1 MDDALLVY
9 VKKVIS
15 TVFVGATTSNRLMI
29 ITVSLQIRFRVIPS
43 SSNDFNQ
50 KCRNL
55 VFQILG
61 SQQVSRSDETI
72 DHNYMYVQVAQCKK
86 LYIGLLVC
94 GILNIAVSI
103 QLGHRGRT
111 GCNTKNIHVVFAV
124 YTSSGHGL
132 RRALPGFISPVKLA
146 GALRPSLESH
156 ARSISFASA
165 FPSVSYDKMS

>member
-1 MDDALLVY
+1 
-9 VKKVIS
+9 
-15 TVFVGATTSNRLMI
+15 MI

-43 SSNDFNQ
+43 SSNDSNQ

-111 GCNTKNIHVVFAV
+111 GCNTKK
-124 YTSSGHGL
+124 YTCSICRLHLFWPWPST
-132 RRALPGFISPVKLA
+132 SLA
-146 GALRPSLESH
+146 GIYFTREVGRRLAAISGESREVNFICQRISICILRQNVITF
-156 ARSISFASA
+156 RSTFTDIAQDEA
-165 FPSVSYDKMS
+165 